1 MKTTLLLHTL
11 FVIALSCSAQEA
23 PSAYTDEGVTAIRT
37 LVKHVWDASEAQ
49 NGHDYVS
56 VFSEHAIW
64 DGPAGENAIGPE
76 NIERAAKA
84 MFTRCGPVRT
94 AKVNLRPLA
103 PDLEMVDMYQVAQ
116 LLPRDRNSI
125 PTAPGSI
132 GPPSGSN
139 IRATLIVKN
148 EAGQWRVIAARI
160 ADLRALGEPSTV
172 AKQ

>member
-1 MKTTLLLHTL
+1 VKTTLLLHTL

-76 NIERAAKA
+76 TSNERRR
-84 MFTRCGPVRT
+84 RC
-94 AKVNLRPLA
+94 
-103 PDLEMVDMYQVAQ
+103 
-116 LLPRDRNSI
+116 LP
-125 PTAPGSI
+125 G
-132 GPPSGSN
+132 
-139 IRATLIVKN
+139 
-148 EAGQWRVIAARI
+148 
-160 ADLRALGEPSTV
+160 ADQSEQR
-172 AKQ
+172 K